1 MPMREWR
8 KDNAYSRLDSEYQIK
23 AHLTAIA
30 LLKQFGAIQFKDD
43 QPEVIHPKEI
53 TRQYVE
59 EGGIW
64 FLRAQNVRPL
74 RIDPTNQML
83 ISQGDANILS
93 RNELEAG
100 DVLITRTG
108 ANRGECAIY
117 DRKERAIASSHT
129 FIVRPKKID
138 PQFLAVFLN
147 SHFGKAQINRG
158 VYGAA
163 QPEIAPY
170 YLRNIWLPT
179 VGVSLVF
186 RIKWACDASKTE
198 MAFSEI
204 KQTEAEETLLTVL
217 GLADWMPSEPLNYTM
232 RASDIFAAGRM
243 DAQYFMP
250 AKEQVRLSLAAMPGR
265 SLGKHVDS
273 IREMFLP
280 ESTPAT
286 MKLRNYDVTDAL
298 LPLLSPDKEPSFADE
313 IGSVKKTLHDG
324 DVVISR
330 LRAYL
335 KEIAVVRKLDD
346 IPLIGSSEFIVLRPK
361 KDGVSPE
368 TLMVFLRS
376 APVQTVLKWCQDGS
390 QHPRFSEGDLLS
402 IHVPDAVAEVSAEIT
417 AIVKEGFAARHRAHQ
432 LLETA
437 KRAIEIAI
445 EDGEV
450 AAMTFL
456 DQAEETS

>member
-1 MPMREWR
+1 MPTREWR
-8 KDNAYSRLDSEYQIK
+8 KDNAFSRLDSGYQIK
-23 AHLTAIA
+23 AHLAAIA

-43 QPEVIHPKEI
+43 QPEIIHPQEI

-74 RIDPTNQML
+74 RIDPTNQVL
-83 ISQGDANILS
+83 ISQGDASTLS
-93 RNELEAG
+93 RNELEAD

-117 DRKERAIASSHT
+117 NRKERAIASSHT
-129 FIVRPKKID
+129 FIIRPKKID
-138 PQFLAVFLN
+138 PKFLAVFLN
-147 SHFGKAQINRG
+147 SHFGKAQIDSG

-170 YLRNIWLPT
+170 YLRNIWVPT
-179 VGVSLVF
+179 VSPSLAS
-186 RIKWACDASKTE
+186 RIKWACDASKAE
-198 MAFSEI
+198 MVFSEI
-204 KQTEAEETLLTVL
+204 KQTEAEETLLTAL
-217 GLADWMPSEPLNYTM
+217 GLADWTPPEPLSYTA
-232 RASDIFAAGRM
+232 RASDAFDAGRM
-243 DAQYFMP
+243 DAQYFTP
-250 AKEQVRLSLAAMPGR
+250 VKEQVRQSLAAMPGIR
-265 SLGKHVDS
+265 LGAQVGS

-298 LPLLSPDKEPSFADE
+298 VPLLRFDKEPSFADE

-335 KEIAVVRKLDD
+335 KEIAVVRKFDD
-346 IPLIGSSEFIVLRPK
+346 IPLVGSSEFIVLRPK
-361 KDGVSPE
+361 KGDVSPE

-376 APVQTVLKWCQDGS
+376 DPVQTILKWCQDGS

-402 IHVPDAVAEVSAEIT
+402 IHVPDAVAEVSVEVT
-417 AIVKEGFAARHRAHQ
+417 AIVKEGFAARHRARQ
-432 LLETA
+432 LLEAA
-437 KRAIEIAI
+437 KRAIEVAV
-445 EDGEV
+445 EDGEA